1 MPSNA
6 HPRVLKIKAMMAAT
20 YKNCTAVVLTEH
32 AAGFVSFQW
41 QQPSLPPDT
50 NVSSAVAPVL
60 AAVNS
65 AGNMQFMH

>member
-41 QQPSLPPDT
+41 Q
-50 NVSSAVAPVL
+50 
-60 AAVNS
+60 
-65 AGNMQFMH
+65 